1 MYIVKARIT
10 KIPETQT
17 TRLQP
22 VYRQLPASGDAELLI
37 DPSYFLQQK
46 MKIEGVKIYLLRI
59 RLSSLTKI
67 CTHLDGSLEGH
78 GRLSWVFLQRR
89 GRTFRKGHGIILVC
103 SPKDRVSKKIS
114 ILVDNQTAVRVLKT
128 GKTFSMLRTSHF
140 FRDDAQKT
148 TAEV

>member
-89 GRTFRKGHGIILVC
+89 GRTFRKGHGIILVVKY
-103 SPKDRVSKKIS
+103 SIPKLLELPLNH
-114 ILVDNQTAVRVLKT
+114 ILVLAEGQSEQKNIY
-128 GKTFSMLRTSHF
+128 TSG
-140 FRDDAQKT
+140 
-148 TAEV
+148 